1 MKMSRSCLSAPA
13 IAAAA
18 LCLCAAPGAVA
29 QSGFPSRSITM
40 LVGFAPGGGTDTA
53 ARIVA
58 KRLGSTMG
66 QSIVVENNAGAGGN
80 IAHEMLAKA
89 NPDGH
94 TILLGSV
101 GSLAVA
107 PHIVSNLPYNPLRD
121 FAPLTMAVTFPNVLV
136 VNPSV
141 PAKTL
146 AEFVKLAA
154 AKPGVVNYGSS
165 GIGGAGHLA
174 GELLAMVANV
184 KMIHVPYKGGAPAMA
199 DLLGGQIMSI
209 FAAPPSAVPHMKAG
223 KVRALASTGA
233 SRSVAM
239 PDVPTV
245 AESGYPGYEALNWYC
260 YLAPGKTPREI
271 VQRWNRE
278 LVAILSEQDIKGQLL
293 TYGME
298 AAPGSGDALQ
308 KYIEREYA
316 VWGKVVKTAG
326 ITAN

>member
-1 MKMSRSCLSAPA
+1 MTMKQSMAGSCVLATWA
-13 IAAAA
+13 LMIAA
-18 LCLCAAPGAVA
+18 GAQA
-29 QSGFPSRSITM
+29 QAGFPGKQITM

-53 ARIVA
+53 ARIVS
-58 KRLGSTMG
+58 KRLAGSLG
-66 QSIVVENNAGAGGN
+66 QSVVVENNAGAGGN
-80 IAHEMLAKA
+80 IAHEILAKS

-107 PHIVSNLPYNPLRD
+107 PHIVSNLSYNPLRD

-136 VNPSV
+136 VHPSI

-146 AEFVKLAA
+146 AEFVKLAGT
-154 AKPGVVNYGSS
+154 KPDAINYGSS

-174 GELLAMVANV
+174 GELFGMVANV
-184 KMIHVPYKGGAPAMA
+184 KMVHIAYKGGAPAMT

-209 FAAPPSAVPHMKAG
+209 FAAPPTAVPHVKAG
-223 KVRALASTGA
+223 KIRALATTGAVRALAL
-233 SRSVAM
+233 
-239 PDVPTV
+239 PDLPTV
-245 AESGYPGYEALNWYC
+245 AELGYPGYEALNWYC

-271 VQRWNRE
+271 VQRWTRE
-278 LVAILSEQDIKGQLL
+278 LVAVLSDADIKGQLL

-298 AAPGSGDALQ
+298 AAPGTGEALQ

-316 VWGKVVKTAG
+316 VWGKVVKAAG

>member
-1 MKMSRSCLSAPA
+1 MKQA
-13 IAAAA
+13 IVLVLAASGVLFAS
-18 LCLCAAPGAVA
+18 GAHA
-29 QSGFPSRSITM
+29 QAGFPSKSITM

-58 KRLGSTMG
+58 KRLTATLG

-80 IAHEMLAKA
+80 IAHELLAKS

-107 PHIVSNLPYNPLRD
+107 PHIVANLPYNPLRD

-136 VNPSV
+136 VHPSI

-146 AEFVKLAA
+146 AEFVKLAG
-154 AKPGVVNYGSS
+154 AKPGAVNFGSS

-174 GELLAMVANV
+174 GELLGMVANV

-199 DLLGGQIMSI
+199 DLLGGQLMSI
-209 FAAPPSAVPHMKAG
+209 FAAPPTAVPHMKVG
-223 KVRALASTGA
+223 KVRALATTGTTRP
-233 SRSVAM
+233 SAM
-239 PDVPTV
+239 ADIPTV

-260 YLAPGKTPREI
+260 YLAPGKTPRDI
-271 VQRWNRE
+271 VQRWTRE
-278 LVAILSEQDIKGQLL
+278 LAAVLSDTDIKGQLL

-298 AAPGSGDALQ
+298 ASPGTGEALQ

-316 VWGKVVKTAG
+316 VWGKVVKAAG

>member
-1 MKMSRSCLSAPA
+1 MKHLQWIRFFWIFHALVV
-13 IAAAA
+13 AAAA
-18 LCLCAAPGAVA
+18 HA
-29 QSGFPSRSITM
+29 QSGFPSKPVTM

-58 KRLGSTMG
+58 KKLAATLG
-66 QSIVVENNAGAGGN
+66 QSVVVENNAGAGGN
-80 IAHEMLAKA
+80 IANEILARA
-89 NPDGH
+89 NPDGYM
-94 TILLGSV
+94 ILLSSV

-107 PHIVSNLPYNPLRD
+107 PHMITNLPYNPLKD

-136 VNPSV
+136 VHPSV

-146 AEFVKLAA
+146 GEFVKLAA

-199 DLLGGQIMSI
+199 DLMGGQLMSI
-209 FAAPPSAVPHMKAG
+209 FSAPPTAFPVIKAG
-223 KVRALASTGA
+223 KIRALAVTGPTRSA
-233 SRSVAM
+233 SM

-260 YLAPGKTPREI
+260 YIAPVKTPRDI
-271 VQRWNRE
+271 TQRWNRE
-278 LVAILSEQDIKGQLL
+278 LVAVLSDPDTQTQLHSH
-293 TYGME
+293 GMDP
-298 AAPGSGDALQ
+298 APGTGEALQ

-316 VWGKVVKTAG
+316 VWGKVVKAAG

>member
-1 MKMSRSCLSAPA
+1 MKQSMAGSCVLATWA
-13 IAAAA
+13 LMIAA
-18 LCLCAAPGAVA
+18 GAQA
-29 QSGFPSRSITM
+29 QAGFPGKQITM

-53 ARIVA
+53 ARIVS
-58 KRLGSTMG
+58 KRLAGSLG
-66 QSIVVENNAGAGGN
+66 QSVVVENNAGAGGN
-80 IAHEMLAKA
+80 IAHEILAKS

-107 PHIVSNLPYNPLRD
+107 PHIVSNLSYNPLRD

-136 VNPSV
+136 VHPSI

-146 AEFVKLAA
+146 AEFVKLAGT
-154 AKPGVVNYGSS
+154 KPDAINYGSS

-174 GELLAMVANV
+174 GELFGMVANV
-184 KMIHVPYKGGAPAMA
+184 KMVHIAYKGGAPAMT

-209 FAAPPSAVPHMKAG
+209 FAAPPTAVPHVKAG
-223 KVRALASTGA
+223 KIRALATTGAVRALAL
-233 SRSVAM
+233 
-239 PDVPTV
+239 PDLPTV
-245 AESGYPGYEALNWYC
+245 AELGYPGYEALNWYC

-271 VQRWNRE
+271 VQRWTRE
-278 LVAILSEQDIKGQLL
+278 LVAVLSDADIKGQLL

-298 AAPGSGDALQ
+298 AAPGTGEALQ

-316 VWGKVVKTAG
+316 VWGKVVKAAG

>member
-1 MKMSRSCLSAPA
+1 MKRLNLVCLAM
-13 IAAAA
+13 AAAV
-18 LCLCAAPGAVA
+18 LAAQGAQA
-29 QSGFPSRSITM
+29 QSGFPSKQITM
-40 LVGFAPGGGTDTA
+40 LVGFAPGGGTDTV

-58 KRLGSTMG
+58 KSLTATMG
-66 QSIVVENNAGAGGN
+66 QSVVVENNAGAGGN
-80 IAHEMLAKA
+80 IAHEILARS

-107 PHIVSNLPYNPLRD
+107 PHIVSNLSYNPLRD
-121 FAPLTMAVTFPNVLV
+121 FAPLTMAVTLANVLV
-136 VNPSV
+136 VHNSV

-146 AEFVKLAA
+146 AEFVKLASS
-154 AKPGVVNYGSS
+154 KPGAVNFGSS

-174 GELLAMVANV
+174 GELLNMMANI
-184 KMIHVPYKGGAPAMA
+184 KMTHVPYKGGAPAMS

-209 FAAPPSAVPHMKAG
+209 FSTPVTAG
-223 KVRALASTGA
+223 PNVKSGKLRALAVTGA
-233 SRSVAM
+233 TRTAFM

-260 YLAPGKTPREI
+260 YLAPGKTPRDI

-278 LVAILSEQDIKGQLL
+278 LVAALSNAEIKGQLAAQ
-293 TYGME
+293 GMD
-298 AAPGSGDALQ
+298 AAPGSGEALQ
-308 KYIEREYA
+308 KYIEREYE
-316 VWGKVVKTAG
+316 VWGKVVKAAG

>member
-1 MKMSRSCLSAPA
+1 MTMKQSMAGSCVLATWA
-13 IAAAA
+13 LMIAA
-18 LCLCAAPGAVA
+18 GAQA
-29 QSGFPSRSITM
+29 QAGFPGKQITM

-53 ARIVA
+53 ARIVS
-58 KRLGSTMG
+58 KRLAGSLG
-66 QSIVVENNAGAGGN
+66 QSVVVENNAGAGGN
-80 IAHEMLAKA
+80 IAHEILAKS

-107 PHIVSNLPYNPLRD
+107 PHIVSNLSYNPLRD

-136 VNPSV
+136 VHPSI

-146 AEFVKLAA
+146 AEFVKLAGT
-154 AKPGVVNYGSS
+154 KPDAINYGSS

-174 GELLAMVANV
+174 GELFGMVANV
-184 KMIHVPYKGGAPAMA
+184 KMVHIAYKGGAPAMT

-209 FAAPPSAVPHMKAG
+209 FAAPPTAVPHVKAG
-223 KVRALASTGA
+223 KIRALATTGAVRALAL
-233 SRSVAM
+233 
-239 PDVPTV
+239 PDLPTV
-245 AESGYPGYEALNWYC
+245 AELGYPGYEALNWYC

-271 VQRWNRE
+271 VQRWTRE
-278 LVAILSEQDIKGQLL
+278 LVAVLSDADIKGQLL

-298 AAPGSGDALQ
+298 AAPGTGEALQ
-308 KYIEREYA
+308 KYIEREFA
-316 VWGKVVKTAG
+316 VWGKVVKAAG

>member
-18 LCLCAAPGAVA
+18 LCLCATPGAVA
-29 QSGFPSRSITM
+29 QSGFPSRPITM

-58 KRLGSTMG
+58 KRLGGTMG

-89 NPDGH
+89 VPDGH

-136 VNPSV
+136 VHPSV

-154 AKPGVVNYGSS
+154 AKPGAVNYGSS

>member
-1 MKMSRSCLSAPA
+1 MIMKQSMAGSCVLATWA
-13 IAAAA
+13 LMIAA
-18 LCLCAAPGAVA
+18 GAQA
-29 QSGFPSRSITM
+29 QAGFPGKQITM

-53 ARIVA
+53 ARIVS
-58 KRLGSTMG
+58 KRLAGSLG
-66 QSIVVENNAGAGGN
+66 QSVVVENNAGAGGN
-80 IAHEMLAKA
+80 IAHEILAKS

-107 PHIVSNLPYNPLRD
+107 PHIVSNLSYNPLRD

-136 VNPSV
+136 VHPSI

-146 AEFVKLAA
+146 AEFVKLAGT
-154 AKPGVVNYGSS
+154 KPDAINYGSS

-174 GELLAMVANV
+174 GELFGMVANV
-184 KMIHVPYKGGAPAMA
+184 KMVHIAYKGGAPAMT

-209 FAAPPSAVPHMKAG
+209 FAAPPTAVPHVKAG
-223 KVRALASTGA
+223 KIRALATTGAVRALAL
-233 SRSVAM
+233 
-239 PDVPTV
+239 PDLPTV
-245 AESGYPGYEALNWYC
+245 AELGYPGYEALNWYC

-271 VQRWNRE
+271 VQRWTRE
-278 LVAILSEQDIKGQLL
+278 LVAVLSDADIKGQLL

-298 AAPGSGDALQ
+298 AAPGTGEALQ

-316 VWGKVVKTAG
+316 VWGKVVKAAG

>member
-1 MKMSRSCLSAPA
+1 MNRLSMGQGVMVALT
-13 IAAAA
+13 AAAGWISA
-18 LCLCAAPGAVA
+18 TGAQA
-29 QSGFPSRSITM
+29 QSFPSKQITM

-53 ARIVA
+53 ARVVA
-58 KRLGSTMG
+58 KKLAQTMG
-66 QSIVVENNAGAGGN
+66 QPIVVENNAGAGGN
-80 IAHEMLAKA
+80 IANEILARA

-94 TILLGSV
+94 MILLSSV

-107 PHIVSNLPYNPLRD
+107 PHIVSNLAYNPLRD

-136 VNPSV
+136 VHPSV

-154 AKPGVVNYGSS
+154 AKPGAVNYGSS

-174 GELLAMVANV
+174 GELLGMVANV
-184 KMIHVPYKGGAPAMA
+184 KMIHVPYKGGAPAMG

-223 KVRALASTGA
+223 KIRALASTGA
-233 SRSVAM
+233 TRSPAM

-260 YLAPGKTPREI
+260 YIAPVKTPRDI
-271 VQRWNRE
+271 VQRWQRE
-278 LVAILSEQDIKGQLL
+278 LVAVLSDTDIKGQLL
-293 TYGME
+293 SHGME
-298 AAPGSGDALQ
+298 AAPGTGEALQ

-316 VWGKVVKTAG
+316 TWGKVVKAAG

>member
-1 MKMSRSCLSAPA
+1 MKQSAWIRCSTGL
-13 IAAAA
+13 IAGAFAAGA
-18 LCLCAAPGAVA
+18 LA
-29 QSGFPSRSITM
+29 QAGFPNKQITM

-58 KRLGSTMG
+58 KKLASTMG
-66 QSIVVENNAGAGGN
+66 QPVVVENNAGAGGN
-80 IAHEMLAKA
+80 IANEILARA
-89 NPDGH
+89 APDGH
-94 TILLGSV
+94 MILLSSV

-107 PHIVSNLPYNPLRD
+107 PHIVSNLAYNPLRD

-136 VNPSV
+136 VHPAV

-146 AEFVKLAA
+146 GEFVKMAA
-154 AKPGVVNYGSS
+154 AKPDAVNFGSS

-174 GELLAMVANV
+174 GELLAMMANV
-184 KMIHVPYKGGAPAMA
+184 KMTHVPYKGGAPAMG

-209 FAAPPSAVPHMKAG
+209 FAAPPSAMPHLKAG
-223 KVRALASTGA
+223 KIRALAVTGA
-233 SRSVAM
+233 TRSASL

-260 YLAPGKTPREI
+260 YIAPVKTPRDI
-271 VQRWNRE
+271 QSRWNRE
-278 LVAILSEQDIKGQLL
+278 LVAVLSESDTRTQLQSH
-293 TYGME
+293 GMDPS
-298 AAPGSGDALQ
+298 PGSGEVLQ

-316 VWGKVVKTAG
+316 VWGKVVKAAG

>member
-1 MKMSRSCLSAPA
+1 MKLSP
-13 IAAAA
+13 ILTIVLAA
-18 LCLCAAPGAVA
+18 LGVLAPVGAQA
-29 QSGFPSRSITM
+29 QTTFPNKPITM

-53 ARIVA
+53 ARVVA
-58 KRLGSTMG
+58 KKLAQTMG
-66 QSIVVENNAGAGGN
+66 QSVVVENNAGAGGN
-80 IAHEMLAKA
+80 IANEILARA

-94 TILLGSV
+94 MILLSSV

-107 PHIVSNLPYNPLRD
+107 PHIVSNLGYNPLRD

-136 VNPSV
+136 VHPSV

-154 AKPGVVNYGSS
+154 AKPGAVNYGSS

-174 GELLAMVANV
+174 GELLGMVANV
-184 KMIHVPYKGGAPAMA
+184 KMIHVPYKGGAPAMG

-209 FAAPPSAVPHMKAG
+209 FAAPPSAVSHMKAG
-223 KVRALASTGA
+223 KIRALASTGA
-233 SRSVAM
+233 ARSPAM
-239 PDVPTV
+239 PEVPTV

-260 YLAPGKTPREI
+260 YIAPVKTPRDI
-271 VQRWNRE
+271 VQRWQRE
-278 LVAILSEQDIKGQLL
+278 LVAVLSDTDIKGQLL
-293 TYGME
+293 SHGME
-298 AAPGSGDALQ
+298 AAPGTGEALQ

-316 VWGKVVKTAG
+316 TWGKVVKAAG